1 MKENPGL
8 LVKSFLF
15 ISEETATGGVLYKKA
30 ILKSFT
36 ILTGKHLYWS
46 LFLIKL
52 QISRS
57 ALYLKESPT
66 QVFSCKYYK
75 IVKNTYIF

>member
-1 MKENPGL
+1 MKESPGL

-57 ALYLKESPT
+57 ALSLKESPT